1 MIKLGR
7 GAFFLAVERSRMT
20 PQELTGSLARDIAH
34 AGLARRARRRRALAR
49 HLAVWT
55 AVALLAMFAQAV
67 TPYTH

>member
-1 MIKLGR
+1 
-7 GAFFLAVERSRMT
+7 MT